1 MKKTLL
7 ALALMSVATT
17 AAADSLVYGGVQVGS
32 AEYDIASKTED
43 STVYGAHIGTGIL
56 PFIGI
61 EGGIWNL
68 GSYSV
73 GAQEVDVTSVYAA
86 LKPSIDFGPLHVY
99 GKAGI
104 HRWAADYKGFTKSS
118 DDDFDAYY
126 GAGIEYSVIPMLTL
140 GLGYNNFAV
149 GDENVDFFSLNATIH
164 FL

>member
-17 AAADSLVYGGVQVGS
+17 AAADSLIYGGVQVGS
-32 AEYDIASKTED
+32 AEYDFTTKKED

-56 PFIGI
+56 PFIGV
-61 EGGIWNL
+61 EGGFWNL
-68 GSYSV
+68 GSYTV

-86 LKPSIDFGPLHVY
+86 LKPSIDFGPFHVY
-99 GKAGI
+99 GKAGV
-104 HRWAADYKGFTKSS
+104 HRWAADYKGFSKTS

-126 GAGIEYSVIPMLTL
+126 GVGVEYSLIPMLTL
-140 GLGYNNFAV
+140 GVGYNNFS
-149 GDENVDFFSLNATIH
+149 VDDQNIDFIALSATIH